1 MRAGFKVS
9 LGLMPDVTGQ
19 VENGLRAD
27 IIVKGKPA
35 HKAGMKN
42 GDVIVQVNDIEIKDI
57 EVYMQALGT
66 LKKGEKA
73 IVKVLRA
80 GEKMTFEVQL

>member
-1 MRAGFKVS
+1 M
-9 LGLMPDVTGQ
+9 
-19 VENGLRAD
+19 RAD

-35 HKAGMKN
+35 YKAGMKN
-42 GDVIVQVNDIEIKDI
+42 GDVIIQVNDIKIKDI

-73 IVKVLRA
+73 VVKVLRG
-80 GEKMTFEVQL
+80 GEEMVLEVQL

>member
-19 VENGLRAD
+19 VEDGLRAD

-42 GDVIVQVNDIEIKDI
+42 GDIIIQVNDIKIKDI

-73 IVKVLRA
+73 VVKILRGGEEMVL
-80 GEKMTFEVQL
+80 EVQL